1 MLDIGIQV
9 LDLFDLLSVLTITPI
24 KFDIINGQ
32 VFACQIAEYCAFLPL
47 FMVALVK
54 SISNSVPAL

>member
-32 VFACQIAEYCAFLPL
+32 VFACQIAEYCAFNRLT
-47 FMVALVK
+47 F
-54 SISNSVPAL
+54 I